1 MKKIGTVFP
10 YLTAGILCVLISL
23 PIFSQSIYIDEAY
36 SIEFVREGI
45 ASIVASTAADVH
57 PPLYYLILKVA
68 EVLFGENLAVYR
80 LVSLLALY
88 INLLAIGATYVRRR
102 WNNTT
107 AVFYILWFGA
117 AYVTFE
123 RSVAIR
129 MYSWATLFVTATA
142 IFLLEYYEKEKM
154 RDYVL
159 GIIMTLAAMYT
170 HYYAVFAVFVMW
182 VMVLA
187 AVLWCKRKRTGKVL
201 LAGGIIAVGYLPW
214 MSVVAAQ
221 TKSVKN
227 DYWIQSLDWGAWLIS
242 PSEMMESALT
252 GIGFVFFV
260 LVVGMVL
267 VAFVRKNW
275 EALLSLVPFVG
286 TMLMGALISVIIVPI
301 WDTRYLYVAWG
312 MMALFVGLVAGNF
325 PRWSEQNETSQASDS
340 WQKCLPVSNSWIP
353 QAVLLL
359 LLVAETFF
367 SVTSMQEHDMM
378 TCGADEWVAFLEE
391 NVEEDA
397 NVIYAD
403 PTEHVRIYRVYMP
416 EAEFTNASELFY
428 SDGQETL
435 QNILKQSEEEQ
446 VWFMI
451 NYTQSALGNRVREA
465 VNAEGYELE
474 SAGIYSIQ
482 AKNIE
487 IFRIGRAAH
496 EE

>member
-1 MKKIGTVFP
+1 MRKIGTVLP
-10 YLTAGILCVLISL
+10 YICAGILCILISF
-23 PIFSQSIYIDEAY
+23 PMFSQSIYIDEAY
-36 SIEFVREGI
+36 SIEFVREGV

-68 EVLFGENLAVYR
+68 EVLFGENPAVYR

-88 INLLAIGATYVRRR
+88 INLLVIGATYVRRR
-102 WNNTT
+102 WNNAT
-107 AVFYILWFGA
+107 AVFYVLWFGA

-129 MYSWATLFVTATA
+129 MYSWAALFVTAAA
-142 IFLLEYYEKEKM
+142 IFLLEYYEKGKM

-170 HYYAVFAVFVMW
+170 HYYAVFAVFVAW
-182 VMVLA
+182 VMVLV
-187 AVLWCKRKRTGKVL
+187 AVLWRKRERIGKVI
-201 LAGGIIAVGYLPW
+201 LAGGVIAVGYLPW
-214 MSVVAAQ
+214 MSVVANQ
-221 TKSVKN
+221 TKSVKS
-227 DYWIQSLDWGAWLIS
+227 DYWIQPLDWGAWFTS
-242 PSEMMESALT
+242 PAEMMESSMT

-260 LVVGMVL
+260 LILGML
-267 VAFVRKNW
+267 VAALLQKNR
-275 EALLSLVPFVG
+275 EALLSFAVFGG
-286 TMLMGALISVIIVPI
+286 TMLMGALISVLIVPI
-301 WDTRYLYVAWG
+301 WDTRYLYVSWG
-312 MMALFVGLVAGNF
+312 LMALFVGLVAG
-325 PRWSEQNETSQASDS
+325 SSKKETSY
-340 WQKCLPVSNSWIP
+340 IP
-353 QAVLLL
+353 QGVLVL

-367 SVTSMQEHDMM
+367 SVTSMQEHDMV
-378 TCGADEWVAFLEE
+378 TCGADEWVEFLAE
-391 NVEEDA
+391 NVETNA

-416 EAEFTNASELFY
+416 DVEFTNASELFW

-435 QNILKQSEEEQ
+435 QNILQQGDTEQ

-465 VNAEGYELE
+465 VNAQGYELE
-474 SAGIYSIQ
+474 SAGVYSIQ

-487 IFRIGRAAH
+487 VFRIGRAAN